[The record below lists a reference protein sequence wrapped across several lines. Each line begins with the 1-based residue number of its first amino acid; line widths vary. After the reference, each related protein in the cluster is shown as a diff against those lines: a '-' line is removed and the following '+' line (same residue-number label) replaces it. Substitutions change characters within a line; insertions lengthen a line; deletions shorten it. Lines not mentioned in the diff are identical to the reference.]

1 MQVPEKKIRISNF
14 ATKQEADLKTERS
27 LQGQDTR
34 PTAGCR
40 LSRRAAVV
48 VVVAAGRR
56 LSAR

>member
-48 VVVAAGRR
+48 VAAGRR
-56 LSAR
+56 PSAR